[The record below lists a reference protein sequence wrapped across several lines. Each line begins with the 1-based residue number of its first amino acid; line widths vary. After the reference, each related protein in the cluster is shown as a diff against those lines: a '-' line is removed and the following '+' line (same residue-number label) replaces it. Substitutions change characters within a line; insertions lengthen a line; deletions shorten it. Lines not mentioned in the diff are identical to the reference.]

1 MSKFGVIVL
10 DGFGVGAMADVPKV
24 RPHDVGSNT
33 ALNIIKAEPNIDIPN
48 LEKLGLMNAVGV
60 EWGRHVFSPDAN
72 WGTSLLKHHGADSYL
87 GHQEIMGTNPPMP
100 LLQPFN
106 EVIDQVE
113 EQVKKD
119 GFFVKRYGEP
129 GLEIL
134 VVNDCATIADN
145 LEADPG
151 QVYNVTATL
160 DKISF
165 DEITKI
171 GEAVRKV
178 VKVSRVIAFGG
189 SDVTIEDIL
198 NARQIKNEKYVGISA
213 PESGVYKRNYHV
225 VHLGYGIDPNVQLAS
240 ILIRHGIDVA
250 LIGKASDIVRG
261 DTKKRFPGVDSNYL
275 FDQFVKQ
282 AKEIRTGLI
291 FMNIQET
298 DLAGHSEDTDHYV
311 DILETVNRRLPEA
324 EQQFTGDDILIVMAD
339 HGDDPTIGYA
349 QHTREKV
356 PLLIYKENVYH
367 KYVGERVSLSD
378 IGATGAEFFG
388 IEMPQNGTSFLN
400 RINGGVD
407 IS

>member
-48 LEKLGLMNAVGV
+48 LERLGLMNAVGV

-72 WGTSLLKHHGADSYL
+72 WGTSILKHHGADSYL

-119 GFFVKRYGEP
+119 GFSVKRYGEP

-151 QVYNVTATL
+151 QVYNVTGTL

-165 DEITKI
+165 DDITKI

-189 SDVTIEDIL
+189 SDVTIENIL
-198 NARQIKNEKYVGISA
+198 NACQIKNEKYVGISA
-213 PESGVYKRNYHV
+213 PESGVYKKNYHV

-282 AKEIRTGLI
+282 AKEISTGLI

-356 PLLIYKENVYH
+356 PLLIYKENIHH
-367 KYVGERVSLSD
+367 KYVGERTSLSD

-388 IEMPQNGTSFLN
+388 VEMPQNGTSFLN

>member
-367 KYVGERVSLSD
+367 KYVGERASLSD

-388 IEMPQNGTSFLN
+388 VEMPQNGTSFLN

>member
-10 DGFGVGAMADVPKV
+10 DGFGVGAMEDVPKV
-24 RPHDVGSNT
+24 RPHDIGSNT

-48 LEKLGLMNAVGV
+48 LERLGLMNAIGV
-60 EWGRHVFSPDAN
+60 ERGRHIFAADAN
-72 WGTSLLKHHGADSYL
+72 WGTALLKHHGADSYL

-106 EVIDQVE
+106 EVIDKVEKQVRE
-113 EQVKKD
+113 D
-119 GFFVKRYGEP
+119 GFSVKRYGDP
-129 GLEIL
+129 GLQIL
-134 VVNDCATIADN
+134 VVNNCATVADN

-160 DKISF
+160 DKMTF
-165 DEITKI
+165 DEITKL
-171 GEAVRKV
+171 GESVRKV

-189 SDVTIEDIL
+189 SDVSIENIL
-198 NARQIKNEKYVGISA
+198 NARHIKNKNYVGISA
-213 PESGVYKRNYHV
+213 PESGVYKKNYHV
-225 VHLGYGIDPNVQLAS
+225 VHLGYGIDPKVQLAS
-240 ILIRHGIDVA
+240 ILISHGIDVA

-261 DTKKRFPGVDSNYL
+261 NTERRFPGVDSNYL
-275 FDQFVKQ
+275 FDQFIEQ
-282 AKEIRTGLI
+282 AKEIDNGLI

-298 DLAGHSEDTDHYV
+298 DLAGHSEDTDHYADV
-311 DILETVNRRLPEA
+311 LETVNRRLPAA
-324 EQQFTGDDILIVMAD
+324 EQLFTGDDILIVMAD

-356 PLLIYKENVYH
+356 PLLIYKENVHH
-367 KYVGERVSLSD
+367 KYVGERTSLSD
-378 IGATGAEFFG
+378 IGATGSEFFG
-388 IEMPQNGTSFLN
+388 VEMPQNGTSFLN

>member
-10 DGFGVGAMADVPKV
+10 DGFGVGAMDDVPQV
-24 RPHDVGSNT
+24 RPNDVGSNT

-48 LEKLGLMNAVGV
+48 LERLGLINAIGV
-60 EWGRHVFSPDAN
+60 ERGRHIFSPDAN
-72 WGTSLLKHHGADSYL
+72 WGTALLKHHGADSYL

-113 EQVKKD
+113 KQVRED
-119 GFFVKRYGEP
+119 GFTVKRYGDP

-134 VVNDCATIADN
+134 VVNKCATVADN

-160 DKISF
+160 DKMSF
-165 DEITKI
+165 AEITKL
-171 GEAVRKV
+171 GESVRKV

-189 SDVTIEDIL
+189 SDVTIDNIL
-198 NARQIKNEKYVGISA
+198 DARHIKKEKYVGISA
-213 PESGVYKRNYHV
+213 PESGVYKKNYHV
-225 VHLGYGIDPNVQLAS
+225 VHLGYGINPKVQLAS

-261 DTKKRFPGVDSNYL
+261 DTDRRFPGVDSNYL
-275 FDQFVKQ
+275 FDRFIDQ
-282 AKEIRTGLI
+282 AKEISNGLI

-298 DLAGHSEDTDHYV
+298 DLAGHSEDTDHYAN
-311 DILETVNRRLPEA
+311 ILEIVNRRLPEA
-324 EQQFTGDDILIVMAD
+324 EQYFTGDDILIVMAD
-339 HGDDPTIGYA
+339 HGDDPTIGHA

-356 PLLIYKENVYH
+356 PLLIYKENVHY
-367 KYVGERVSLSD
+367 KYVGERESLSD
-378 IGATGAEFFG
+378 VGATGAEFFG
-388 IEMPQNGTSFLN
+388 VEMPQNGTSFLN
-400 RINGGVD
+400 RITGGVD